1 LRFDPVIRKNIFSF
15 VELCDWIPALLT
27 GIKDPLKLK
36 RSRCA
41 AGHKAMWHPS
51 WNGLPPEEFLVKLDP
66 ILKDFRSRLYNE
78 TYTSD
83 EKAGVLSAEWA
94 KRLGLRED
102 VAVGVGAFDAHMG
115 AVGGEIEPYTMA
127 KIMGTSTCDILTA
140 PENMLG
146 TKLVKGICGQVDG
159 SVIPGMLGME
169 AGQSSFGDVYAWFK
183 DLLIWPL
190 ESIKVNDKIDPEAK
204 QEFIREVS
212 DKIIEQLSEEA
223 SKLPIDES
231 GVLAVDWLNGRRTP
245 YANQLLKGAIVGL
258 NLGTDAP
265 KIFRALVEATAFG
278 AKKIVDCF
286 MMQDIPINGVI
297 GLGGVAKKSPF
308 ILQVVCDVLNIPI
321 KIPKSEQTC
330 ALGAA
335 MFAAVAAGIYNSI
348 DEAKKAMG
356 SGFEKEYI
364 PNPENAAK
372 YAVLYEKYSRLSS
385 FIEQELTD

>member
-1 LRFDPVIRKNIFSF
+1 
-15 VELCDWIPALLT
+15 
-27 GIKDPLKLK
+27 
-36 RSRCA
+36 
-41 AGHKAMWHPS
+41 
-51 WNGLPPEEFLVKLDP
+51 
-66 ILKDFRSRLYNE
+66 
-78 TYTSD
+78 
-83 EKAGVLSAEWA
+83 
-94 KRLGLRED
+94 
-102 VAVGVGAFDAHMG
+102 MG
-115 AVGGEIEPYTMA
+115 AVGGEIEPYTMV
-127 KIMGTSTCDILTA
+127 KIMGTSTCDVLTA

-146 TKLVKGICGQVDG
+146 TKLIKGICGQVSG
-159 SVIPGMLGME
+159 SVIPGMMGLE
-169 AGQSSFGDVYAWFK
+169 AGQSSFGDVYAWFR
-183 DLLIWPL
+183 DLLLWPL
-190 ESIKVNDKIDPEAK
+190 EAIKVDGEINPDAKRVFIDKISS
-204 QEFIREVS
+204 R
-212 DKIIEQLSEEA
+212 IIDQLSEEA

-245 YANQLLKGAIVGL
+245 YANQLLKGAITGL
-258 NLGTDAP
+258 NLGSDAP

-286 MMQDIPINGVI
+286 KMQDVPINGVI

-308 ILQVVCDVLNIPI
+308 IMQVVCDVLNIPI

-335 MFAAVAAGIYNSI
+335 MFAAAAAGIYNSV

-364 PNPENAAK
+364 PIPENAAK